1 LTHDAPASRSG
12 VPGRRRMY
20 VYYRVDAAQAG
31 AAIAAA
37 RRALALLCERHVGLR
52 AELMRRPEG
61 NDGHVTLMEAY
72 ARDAAVSPDGIDPA
86 LLSDIEAEV
95 APATAAWMTSARH
108 VEVFDACA

>member
-1 LTHDAPASRSG
+1 LTHDAPASRSD
-12 VPGRRRMY
+12 VPGRRRVY

-52 AELMRRPEG
+52 ADLMRRPEA

-72 ARDAAVSPDGIDPA
+72 ARDAVVSADGIDPA
-86 LLSDIEAEV
+86 LLRDIEAEV
-95 APATAAWMTSARH
+95 APATAAWTVGARH
-108 VEVFDACA
+108 AEVFDTCA